1 MYMLPHMIDRSNVIP
16 QPPSIIFFFFT
27 EKANN
32 PKIHMDP
39 QRTLSNQN
47 NIEKKEQSRRT
58 HVLILKHTIKLQ
70 KSKQHGAGINTD
82 I

>member
-1 MYMLPHMIDRSNVIP
+1 
-16 QPPSIIFFFFT
+16 
-27 EKANN
+27 
-32 PKIHMDP
+32 MDP

-58 HVLILKHTIKLQ
+58 HGLILKHTIKLQ
-70 KSKQHGAGINTD
+70 KSKQHGTGINTD